1 MIYFSFSL
9 YGTLDKYTRGMIAN
23 MEIIRDRFPTVH
35 VAVYIADDVPISI
48 VDTLKSFTNIN
59 IIPTVRK
66 EQTENSFDRFLAID
80 ISDCDIMFVRDAD
93 SRIHERDAA
102 CIEDFINDPSKLF
115 HIIRDH
121 RYHSDKVMGGTW
133 GIRKT
138 ALLEP
143 MAITIETWKARNNSK
158 SYGMDQRFLS
168 HTLYGRLL
176 SVAMIHDRINRH
188 ESIEKHTPF
197 RVAIVNHLFIGQ
209 THDYDTDGNE
219 KLIYTA

>member
-23 MEIIRDRFPTVH
+23 MEIIRDRFPAAR
-35 VAVYIADDVPISI
+35 VAVYIADDVPAATI
-48 VDTLKSFTNIN
+48 DTLKSFTNIN

-66 EQTENSFDRFLAID
+66 EKTENSFDRFLAID

-102 CIEDFINDPSKLF
+102 CIEDFINDPSKLL

-121 RYHSDKVMGGTW
+121 HYHSDKIMGGMW
-133 GIRKT
+133 GIRKA

-143 MAITIETWKARNNSK
+143 ISITIDKWKAHNNSK
-158 SYGMDQRFLS
+158 SYGTDQHFLVR
-168 HTLYGRLL
+168 TLYGRLL
-176 SVAMIHDRINRH
+176 PVAMIHDRNNRH
-188 ESIEKHTPF
+188 EPIEKHTPF
-197 RVAIVNHLFIGQ
+197 RVAIINHLFIGQ
-209 THDYDTDGNE
+209 VHDYDTSGNE
-219 KLIYTA
+219 KLMFTA